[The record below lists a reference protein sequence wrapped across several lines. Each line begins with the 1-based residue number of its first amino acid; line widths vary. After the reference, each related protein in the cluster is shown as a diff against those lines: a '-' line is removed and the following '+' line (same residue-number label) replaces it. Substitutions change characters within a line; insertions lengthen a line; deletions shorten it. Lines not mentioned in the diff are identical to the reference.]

1 MKKKKYV
8 SGISA
13 KYLYQYEGSDSQT
26 LELQT
31 FIWHQSGYTNNYYDF
46 IIGKI

>member
-8 SGISA
+8 SGISE

-31 FIWHQSGYTNNYYDF
+31 FIRHQNGHTNHN
-46 IIGKI
+46 